1 MNGEGRTFSS
11 RDYRKSVYLCLH
23 GKEGKQAFAKILT
36 SPRTKYDAK
45 AAAEQA
51 AENLRRQEMNI

>member
-1 MNGEGRTFSS
+1 MSGEGRTFSS
-11 RDYRKSVYLCLH
+11 RDYRKSVRFCLR
-23 GKEGKQAFAKILT
+23 GKKGKKAFAEILA

-51 AENLRRQEMNI
+51 AEYLRRQGMNI